1 MFSSEKIKRA
11 LQALQDRDIDMWIVA
26 GQESATNTEPVLELI
41 SDAEFIGY
49 TALIF
54 CKDHSSYAVCTPI
67 DYNGYA
73 VLNIF
78 DEVVAFPVSF
88 EPTLSEIIKKKNPD
102 TIALNF
108 SDRNPVA
115 NGLSTGTFERL
126 KRAFDSAGFIGNIIS
141 SEDIVADI
149 QSVET

>member
-49 TALIF
+49 TAL
-54 CKDHSSYAVCTPI
+54 
-67 DYNGYA
+67 
-73 VLNIF
+73 NIF

-88 EPTLSEIIKKKNPD
+88 ETTLSEIIKKKNPD